1 MPTECSAGPFAFA
14 PEEKQQVV
22 GGFDGG
28 AHGPIHVPLDADAT
42 PPPVTGPDWPAA
54 NDYVMVAA
62 IGPRPGTHPM
72 THDFHPTILREYD
85 VRGIV
90 GETLF
95 ASDAFHLGKAFGT
108 RVRRAGGHVVCVGRD
123 GRLSS
128 PDLAAA
134 LVDGLVA
141 TGCRV
146 RRIGC
151 GPTPML
157 YYAGKVREADGA
169 IMVTGSHNPPT
180 HNGFKMVLG
189 GKPFFGPDI
198 KSLGTLAA
206 AGDFEHGQGTIADD
220 DIAPEYVARL
230 AEDYDGKRDLKVVWD
245 CGNGAA
251 GAVLG
256 ELVRRLPGRHRVLFG
271 EVDGT
276 FPNHHPDP
284 TEPEN
289 LKDLQD
295 AVLLD
300 GADAGIAFD
309 GDGDRI
315 GVVDGQGRILYGDQ
329 ILTILAEDVLKD
341 HPGATIIADV
351 KASKVF
357 FDEVARM
364 GGRALMGR
372 TGHSLIKT
380 QMAETGAP
388 LAGEMSGHIFFA
400 DRWYGFDDALY
411 AAVRLLGV
419 VGRWER
425 ETLAHRR
432 DRLPH
437 MVNTPE
443 MRFDCPEERKF
454 QVVAEVKARLQ
465 AARATVNAI
474 DGVRVDTPDGWWLL
488 RASNTQAVLVARC
501 EGASVDGLKRLR
513 AALESQLAASG
524 LAAPARH

>member
-1 MPTECSAGPFAFA
+1 MI
-14 PEEKQQVV
+14 
-22 GGFDGG
+22 
-28 AHGPIHVPLDADAT
+28 HG
-42 PPPVTGPDWPAA
+42 
-54 NDYVMVAA
+54 
-62 IGPRPGTHPM
+62 
-72 THDFHPTILREYD
+72 FHPTILREYD
-85 VRGIV
+85 IRGIV

-95 ASDAFHLGKAFGT
+95 PIDAFHIGKAFGT
-108 RVRRAGGHVVCVGRD
+108 RVRRAGGRVVCVGWD

-134 LVDGLVA
+134 VVEGLAA
-141 TGCRV
+141 TGCQV
-146 RRIGC
+146 RRVGR

-157 YYAGKVREADGA
+157 YFAAKVREADGG
-169 IMVTGSHNPPT
+169 IMITGSHNPPT

-198 KSLGTLAA
+198 RDLGRIAAEGDFA
-206 AGDFEHGQGTIADD
+206 AGEGEVVDDAIA
-220 DIAPEYVARL
+220 AEYVERL
-230 AEDYDGKRDLKVVWD
+230 VQDYDGARPLTVVWD
-245 CGNGAA
+245 AGNGAA
-251 GAVLG
+251 GEVLG
-256 ELVRRLPGRHRVLFG
+256 DLVGRLPGRHVVLFG
-271 EVDGT
+271 EVDGR

-284 TEPEN
+284 TEPHN
-289 LKDLQD
+289 LRDLQD
-295 AVLLD
+295 AVLFEH
-300 GADAGIAFD
+300 ADLGIAFD

-315 GVVDGQGRILYGDQ
+315 GVVDGEGRILWGDQ
-329 ILTILAEDVLKD
+329 ILVILAEDLLKTR
-341 HPGATIIADV
+341 PGATVIADV

-357 FDEVARM
+357 FDEVARL
-364 GGRALMGR
+364 GGHPLMGR

-419 VGRWER
+419 VARWER

-465 AARATVNAI
+465 AAGATVNAI

-501 EGASVDGLKRLR
+501 EAASVDGLKRLR
-513 AALESQLAASG
+513 AVLQAELTASG
-524 LAAPARH
+524 VELPAGGSPNR